1 MGGTQ
6 QLGGTRVWVMLCI
19 SVLDVWKIDVFAFHS
34 EHAIQDY
41 EELQLQGLGG
51 YTVIVMSKV
60 RKNNN

>member
-1 MGGTQ
+1 
-6 QLGGTRVWVMLCI
+6 MLYI
-19 SVLDVWKIDVFAFHS
+19 SVLEVWKIDVFAFQS